1 MAGDGAE
8 TKQWRLDVLN
18 IDRELPLGMLLL
30 QFMHQMLEWWGQVE
44 PAPHLRTL
52 TFLSEPLEAI
62 LSPTNVRFELRDPD
76 LVEVWKIRTI

>member
-1 MAGDGAE
+1 
-8 TKQWRLDVLN
+8 VLN

-52 TFLSEPLEAI
+52 TFLSEASRGHIKP
-62 LSPTNVRFELRDPD
+62 R
-76 LVEVWKIRTI
+76 KC